1 MSTHPLVVAFDVHAP
16 VEETHAFV
24 IRDFFLNHQRWDP
37 GIVEL
42 VALDDGPVRP
52 GKRGREVRR
61 FMGTKVT
68 EFEVVEVDARRLT
81 IRDVPSA
88 WTLERTWA
96 LEPISAGTRITFT
109 FDMRSRTPLFR
120 LAHPLAKVPIAR
132 QVRQNM
138 NRLQRI
144 LNRT

>member
-1 MSTHPLVVAFDVHAP
+1 VSTHPLVVAFDVHAS
-16 VEETHAFV
+16 VEGTHAF
-24 IRDFFLNHQRWDP
+24 IIHDFFLNHQRWDP
-37 GIVEL
+37 GIIEL

-68 EFEVVEVDARRLT
+68 EFEVVEADARRLT

-96 LEPISAGTRITFT
+96 FEPTPAGTRITFT
-109 FDMRSRTPLFR
+109 FDMRPRTPLFR
-120 LAHPLAKVPIAR
+120 LAYPLAKVPIAR

-138 NRLQRI
+138 NRLHRI
-144 LNRT
+144 LSPT